1 MITKDKQSLRKLMLT
16 KLRNQK
22 EEQAERKSLKI
33 KEKLFKLKVFK
44 QAKIVMF
51 YLALKD
57 EVKTRSMIEEAI
69 TLGKRVAVPTC
80 DIRHKKILPCLVTG
94 LEAKDFKRGAH
105 CINEPRRK
113 KPVAPEEIDLCVVP
127 GVAFDTQGNRL
138 GRGLGYYDRFLSAL
152 PPDTP
157 KIGLAFRLQVL
168 KYLPPASPHDIS
180 VDKVLFA

>member
-1 MITKDKQSLRKLMLT
+1 MPEKDKQALRKLMLT
-16 KLRNQK
+16 RLRNQK
-22 EEQAERKSLKI
+22 EEQAEKRSLKI

-57 EVKTRSMIEEAI
+57 EVRTRLMIEEAI

-80 DIRHKKILPCLVTG
+80 DTRHKKILPCLVTG
-94 LEAKDFKRGAH
+94 LEAEDFKRGAH
-105 CINEPRRK
+105 CIDEPRCKR
-113 KPVAPEEIDLCVVP
+113 PVAPEEIDLCVVP
-127 GVAFDTQGNRL
+127 GVAFDAQGNRL

-157 KIGLAFRLQVL
+157 KIGLAFRFQVL
-168 KYLPPASPHDIS
+168 KHLPSRLPHDIS